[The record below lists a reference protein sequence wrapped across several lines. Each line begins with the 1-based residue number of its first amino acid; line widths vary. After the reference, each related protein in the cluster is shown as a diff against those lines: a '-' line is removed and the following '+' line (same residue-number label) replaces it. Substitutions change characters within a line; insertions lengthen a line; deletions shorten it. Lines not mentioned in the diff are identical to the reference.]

1 MKNPILRTSNGIKEA
16 LSNLWYKN
24 ECSIVEIEDAVADS
38 NNGTELLNQLN
49 KLKLFGKYTL
59 DRETDTMVRIKVV
72 DAMGNIS
79 YFEAT
84 KEPKLEKEKQLAN
97 TITDVING
105 RFSKKEFCEAMS
117 REHRYLQ
124 GEFTELCIW
133 WLEKCAEMYEQNNY
147 DGRNKYACQVG
158 KQITEF
164 LNK

>member
-1 MKNPILRTSNGIKEA
+1 MNIIANWQNKNLVCAYCGSTQSVKYEYNGRNYCNTCMFKFIVASSNEESKK
-16 LSNLWYKN
+16 S
-24 ECSIVEIEDAVADS
+24 
-38 NNGTELLNQLN
+38 
-49 KLKLFGKYTL
+49 
-59 DRETDTMVRIKVV
+59 
-72 DAMGNIS
+72 
-79 YFEAT
+79 
-84 KEPKLEKEKQLAN
+84 KEKQLAG
-97 TITDVING
+97 TITDAMNG

-164 LNK
+164 LKK

>member
-1 MKNPILRTSNGIKEA
+1 MKNPILKTADGIREA
-16 LSNLWYKN
+16 MSNLWYSN
-24 ECSIVEIEDAVADS
+24 ECSIAEIEDAVADS
-38 NNGTELLNQLN
+38 NNGTELINELN
-49 KLKLFGKYTL
+49 KLKLLRKFTL
-59 DRETDTMVRIKVV
+59 DRESSTKVRIKMT
-72 DAMGNIS
+72 DCFGNIS
-79 YFEAT
+79 YFEAE
-84 KEPKLEKEKQLAN
+84 KEPKVEKEKQLAD
-97 TITDVING
+97 TITDAING

-147 DGRNKYACQVG
+147 DGRNQYACQVG

>member
-1 MKNPILRTSNGIKEA
+1 MKNPILKNSSGIREA
-16 LSNLWYKN
+16 LSNMWYGD
-24 ECSIVEIEDAVADS
+24 ESSIAEIEDAVADS
-38 NNGTELLNQLN
+38 NNGTELANKLNN
-49 KLKLFGKYTL
+49 LKLFYKFKI
-59 DRETDTMVRIKVV
+59 DRETDTKVRLITSDCWGNVV
-72 DAMGNIS
+72 

-84 KEPKLEKEKQLAN
+84 KEPQIVKEKQLAT
-97 TITDVING
+97 TITDAING

-124 GEFTELCIW
+124 GEFTELCVW

-147 DGRNKYACQVG
+147 DGRNKYACEVG